1 MAASSSA
8 ACLNCGAPL
17 AGAYCA
23 RCGQKAARPDLTLA
37 GFLHETTHELTHWD
51 GKIPATLKTLLL
63 KPGLLTRDFLEGR
76 RVRWLAPFRVYLICS
91 VAFFASKPVIEAITH
106 RSARAVAG
114 VTITDARGNRSLTS
128 EERQRLAESP
138 YVRILGM
145 ERLEAAAAQGDRLN
159 RELDAAFPKAM
170 FVLLPVF
177 AVLTHLVWRTTRP
190 GYPAHLYVALHIHA
204 AVFAAMTL
212 LGIVVGFIPSNV
224 VAAIASVLFIV
235 YVGWYGLVAL
245 HWIFD
250 DPWPKSIAKSVVV
263 AAVYFLCVG
272 VVSFS
277 LLVYAIT
284 RMN

>member
-17 AGAYCA
+17 AGAYCS

-63 KPGLLTRDFLEGR
+63 QPGVLTRDFLEGR

-91 VAFFASKPVIEAITH
+91 LAFFASKPVIEAITH
-106 RSARAVAG
+106 RSARELAQ
-114 VTITDARGNRSLTS
+114 VTITADDGTRTLTP
-128 EERQRLAESP
+128 EQRQRIAEGLP
-138 YVRILGM
+138 AHFIPL
-145 ERLEAAAAQGDRLN
+145 ERLEAAAAQGTRLN
-159 RELDAAFPKAM
+159 SEINAAFPKAM

-177 AVLTHLVWRTTRP
+177 AVLTHAAWRKTRP

-204 AVFAAMTL
+204 AVFAALTIL
-212 LGIVVGFIPSNV
+212 DIVIGFIPSNV
-224 VAAIASVLFIV
+224 VAAIASVIFVV

-245 HWIFD
+245 HRIFD
-250 DPWPKSIAKSVVV
+250 DSWPKSIAKSVGV

-272 VVSFS
+272 VVSFA
-277 LLVYAIT
+277 LLIYAIT
-284 RMN
+284 RMS